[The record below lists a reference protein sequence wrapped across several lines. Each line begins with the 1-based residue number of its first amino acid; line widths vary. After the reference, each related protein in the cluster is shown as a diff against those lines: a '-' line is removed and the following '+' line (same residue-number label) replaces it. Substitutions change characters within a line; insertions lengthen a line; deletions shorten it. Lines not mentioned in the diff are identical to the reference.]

1 MQKNNKKN
9 NEKGITLVVLVITIV
24 ILGLISIPTAINI
37 SNIIKVNDLTKYK
50 DDLTNLT
57 ETVSQVYSQSDDISQ
72 IGPVYTGNIQ
82 NIPKNPNDN
91 NVYYII
97 NVDDLNNKL
106 YNKTGTTMETL
117 SHGGANYGIQPGDTA
132 VAEDIYIINEQSR
145 TIYYVKGFENS
156 NGETIYSYPQNYTNI
171 EVASY
176 VAPELPTEMKNA
188 ANNETIYK
196 TGSATGTVTPLSTT
210 GTTTVKDNK
219 NNEIKVPKN
228 FGIAFDSGDN
238 VADGIVIEDT
248 NHNQYVWIP
257 VGTIT
262 NSPGES
268 KTIVLIRSN
277 FNGTTTSNAET
288 VIDDYYYEYNATSG
302 SSYGNTKA
310 KNISEFVSSANS
322 NKGYYLARYEAG
334 INASQDQYNY
344 AGCSSFSSSM
354 TYGDSSKMIAKDGS
368 IKPLSK
374 AGVGVWNAVTQ
385 IEAATICQAMYTKTS
400 NGVESDLINS
410 FAWDT
415 AIDYIQ
421 KCGTASNSSTYATT
435 QGKSTDTSNPQTTG
449 TNTLSATSSTDQQCK
464 IFDMAGN
471 CSEWSTETYTKYSG
485 SKTCGYRG
493 GYYSYTN
500 VTSYRYHGS
509 TADRNE
515 YRSFRPLLYM

>member
-1 MQKNNKKN
+1 MNRRKNDLNKKGISVAEHYVLHSKQN
-9 NEKGITLVVLVITIV
+9 LQQDGITLVALVVTIIVLLILAGVTISLA
-24 ILGLISIPTAINI
+24 LGDNGIIGKAQEA
-37 SNIIKVNDLTKYK
+37 SNMYANASKDEKKSLNDLSDEISRLSRRG
-50 DDLTNLT
+50 DD
-57 ETVSQVYSQSDDISQ
+57 EGGSGGGESQS
-72 IGPVYTGNIQ
+72 GTPTG
-82 NIPKNPNDN
+82 
-91 NVYYII
+91 
-97 NVDDLNNKL
+97 
-106 YNKTGTTMETL
+106 
-117 SHGGANYGIQPGDTA
+117 
-132 VAEDIYIINEQSR
+132 
-145 TIYYVKGFENS
+145 
-156 NGETIYSYPQNYTNI
+156 
-171 EVASY
+171 
-176 VAPELPTEMKNA
+176 MKNA

-196 TGSATGTVTPLSTT
+196 TESATGTVTPLSTT

-228 FGIAFDSGDN
+228 FGIAYDSGDN
-238 VADGIVIEDT
+238 VSDGVVIEDT
-248 NHNQYVWIP
+248 SHNQYVWIP

-262 NSPGES
+262 NSSGES
-268 KTIVLIRSN
+268 KTIDLIRSN

-288 VIDDYYYEYNATSG
+288 VINSYYYEYNATSG

-421 KCGTASNSSTYATT
+421 KCGAASNSSSYATT
-435 QGKSTDTSNPQTTG
+435 SGKSTDTSNPQTTG
-449 TNTLSATSSTDQQCK
+449 TNTLLATSSTDQQCK

-471 CSEWSTETYTKYSG
+471 CREWSTETSTCDSG
-485 SKTCGYRG
+485 GYPCVYRG
-493 GYYSYTN
+493 GNYDDTN
-500 VTSYRYHGS
+500 RTRDRNYDDI
-509 TADRNE
+509 ADRVKM
-515 YRSFRPLLYM
+515 YSFRPLLYM